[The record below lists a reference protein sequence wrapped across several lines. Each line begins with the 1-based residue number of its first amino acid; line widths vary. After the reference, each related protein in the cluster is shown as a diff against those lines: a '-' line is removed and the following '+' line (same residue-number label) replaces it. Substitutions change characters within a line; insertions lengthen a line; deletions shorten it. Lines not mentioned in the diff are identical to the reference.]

1 MVQESMDVREHI
13 KKEPLIFDG
22 GMGTYYAQKTHTRG
36 KGVELANI
44 ETPRVVEEIHTEY
57 LRAGA
62 QAIKANTFAANRIVY
77 QGDTALV
84 ERILCAGWEIAAR
97 AAEPFGGYVFA
108 DIGPV
113 TGLPPASSIPFS
125 RRGHVTSSLRQT
137 LRLRDWLKR
146 RRISSRYVPRRS
158 F

>member
-1 MVQESMDVREHI
+1 MAQERVDIRRHI

-44 ETPRVVEEIHTEY
+44 ETPIVVEGIHTEY

-62 QAIKANTFAANRIVY
+62 QAIKTNTFAANRIVY
-77 QGDTALV
+77 QGEEALV
-84 ERILCAGWEIAAR
+84 QGILRTGWELAAR
-97 AAEPFGGYVFA
+97 AAEPFGAYVFA

-113 TGLPPASSIPFS
+113 AGLPPADIAEEYRFLSDTFLALGAKSFLFETNSSMEAT
-125 RRGHVTSSLRQT
+125 RATVSL
-137 LRLRDWLKR
+137 
-146 RRISSRYVPRRS
+146 
-158 F
+158 